1 LIVEGDGEHFDQTIR
16 ELFSNLYLSMQMLH
30 YDPTSEDLPIFRM
43 VNEFLIKNMIN
54 RVTQVIGEVYAVI
67 SGGVP
72 SGAFNTSHMDSWIM
86 FLYFCL
92 FCVYTIANAPDDK
105 KEELEAAFMILVRI
119 VVYGDDHLYNKGVGI
134 SAEYFSG
141 QRFAAFMKK
150 HFNVVIRDVKDGIP
164 FCSKTKDG
172 QIVMMGAT
180 FLKHQFVRNT
190 DTSPGQPNFLPY
202 RESREFIVRAING
215 RETKSRDQID
225 VLLSIVGHAYGT
237 YASNRDAYDR
247 LYLIYSEILVS
258 LGDKLHDVPR
268 MMEERMTYEDLKKL
282 RQSDITVEQ
291 LLEGFPS
298 WDTLVKKNVWD
309 AAYQDISGVPLDHD
323 ADITGMG
330 EFY

>member
-1 LIVEGDGEHFDQTIR
+1 
-16 ELFSNLYLSMQMLH
+16 
-30 YDPTSEDLPIFRM
+30 
-43 VNEFLIKNMIN
+43 
-54 RVTQVIGEVYAVI
+54 
-67 SGGVP
+67 
-72 SGAFNTSHMDSWIM
+72 
-86 FLYFCL
+86 
-92 FCVYTIANAPDDK
+92 
-105 KEELEAAFMILVRI
+105 
-119 VVYGDDHLYNKGVGI
+119 
-134 SAEYFSG
+134 
-141 QRFAAFMKK
+141 
-150 HFNVVIRDVKDGIP
+150 
-164 FCSKTKDG
+164 
-172 QIVMMGAT
+172 
-180 FLKHQFVRNT
+180 
-190 DTSPGQPNFLPY
+190 LPY
-202 RESREFIVRAING
+202 RESREFVVRAING